1 MLFKQILAFRPSR
14 MDLIFAV
21 KTFIAMMLALYTAFV
36 LDLTYPMWAA
46 GTVIIIAQPYAGMVS
61 SKALYR
67 LTGTILGGI
76 LAIFFTPR
84 LIDMPILFTC
94 ILSIWVGV
102 CLYISLLDRT
112 PRSYVFMLAGYTTVM
127 IACSSIYNIDSHSV
141 FDMALSRV
149 LEISIAVICSAVVS
163 ATIFPAHLG
172 AQLQQRVQKTLD
184 DTRDVFAS
192 ILTDQQHSQSYTQLL
207 GHIARDT
214 TDIHGLAVHLA
225 YESGELHGMTKPI
238 QELLHQETMVVAN
251 LVSMSERIFQLD
263 QIDQH
268 YRLGLE
274 QLHQHVVSFLRA
286 QTDIHESELNQLPPE
301 FESDFEHLLVLSQPQ
316 QEIMLDALKM
326 DIRHFIQN
334 VMAVKL
340 LWQLINKGEKR
351 IPDTIAT
358 ITTQYPSL
366 HRDHGI
372 AVRSSIAA
380 AVATATSFLLWIY
393 TGWHAGYM
401 MAQLTAVSACIL
413 STMDNPIPALKTF
426 IRGSVYAAILT
437 IIYAFTIMPQV
448 HAFWQLAVVLAP
460 LVIYLASM
468 FPTPMLM
475 MLALPMLIN
484 FIMSLNL
491 QNRYAMDAVILMDT
505 AMAGVVGP
513 IISILAIYFIRAMSP
528 ETSARRILSLH
539 YRALKEA
546 LYIPYGSAFR
556 IHLRSMLDRIG
567 VLNTKLVQSDELK
580 HAMNLALI
588 ETSAVVNLSRIA
600 ELSQNSK
607 TLPELKQ
614 ALKHLQQFLEAS
626 FRDQEKHIALNTVLK
641 DKVLAQMDYI
651 ETLVLNEPG
660 IEVKHRIQMSM
671 NNIRSSI
678 FHVQKNGED
687 HQALNGAVHG

>member
-1 MLFKQILAFRPSR
+1 MLLKQILAFRPSR

-21 KTFIAMMLALYTAFV
+21 KTFIAMMMALYVAFS

-67 LTGTILGGI
+67 LVGTILGGV

-94 ILSIWVGV
+94 ILSVWVGL

-172 AQLQQRVQKTLD
+172 SQLQQRVQKTLD
-184 DTRDVFAS
+184 DTRDVFKR
-192 ILTDQQHSQSYTQLL
+192 ILTDAEHSQSYTQLL
-207 GHIARDT
+207 GGITRDT

-225 YESGELHGMTKPI
+225 YESGELQGMTKPI
-238 QELLHQETMVVAN
+238 QELLHQETMVVSN

-263 QIDQH
+263 QINQD
-268 YRLGLE
+268 YRPALQILYE
-274 QLHQHVVSFLRA
+274 HVVQFLRA
-286 QTDIHESELNQLPPE
+286 QTEIQADQLNQLPPE
-301 FESDFEHLLVLSQPQ
+301 FEQDFDRLFSLITPEQKV
-316 QEIMLDALKM
+316 MMNALKM

-340 LWQLINKGEKR
+340 LWQLIQKGEKR
-351 IPDTIAT
+351 IPSTIAT

-380 AVATATSFLLWIY
+380 ALATAVSFLIWIY

-413 STMDNPIPALKTF
+413 SMLDNPIPALKTF
-426 IRGSVYAAILT
+426 IRGSVYAAMIT
-437 IIYAFTIMPQV
+437 IFYAFVIMPQV
-448 HAFWQLAVVLAP
+448 HDFWQLGLVLAP
-460 LVIYLASM
+460 LTIYLASM

-484 FIMSLNL
+484 FIMSLGL
-491 QNRYAMDAVILMDT
+491 QNRYMMDAVTLMDT
-505 AMAGVVGP
+505 AMAGVMGP

-528 ETSARRILSLH
+528 EASARRILSLH
-539 YRALKEA
+539 YRAMKDA
-546 LYIPYGSAFR
+546 LYIPYGTGFR

-567 VLNTKLVQSDELK
+567 ILNSKLVQSDELK
-580 HAMNLALI
+580 RAMNQALI
-588 ETSAVVNLSRIA
+588 ESSAVVNLSRIA
-600 ELSQNSK
+600 ELSRNDK

-614 ALKHLQQFLEAS
+614 ALKQLQQLLDAS
-626 FRDQEKHIALNTVLK
+626 FRDQEKHIALNPALK
-641 DKVLAQMDYI
+641 RNVLAQIHEI
-651 ETLVLNEPG
+651 ETLVLREPDF
-660 IEVKHRIQMSM
+660 EVQQRIQMGM

-678 FHVQKNGED
+678 FHVQTHGEEL
-687 HQALNGAVHG
+687 QGAAHG

>member
-67 LTGTILGGI
+67 LTGTVLGGI

-94 ILSIWVGV
+94 ILAIWVGF

-184 DTRDVFAS
+184 DTRDVFTS
-192 ILTDQQHSQSYTQLL
+192 IMTDQKHSQSYTQLL
-207 GHIARDT
+207 GSIARDT

-251 LVSMSERIFQLD
+251 LVSMSERIYQLD
-263 QIDQH
+263 QIDLE
-268 YRLGLE
+268 YRRSLVVLYE
-274 QLHQHVVSFLRA
+274 HVLQFLRG
-286 QTDIHESELNQLPPE
+286 QTDIEDDQLNQLPPE
-301 FESDFEHLLVLSQPQ
+301 FEQDFEQLFSLSTPAQ
-316 QEIMLDALKM
+316 IVMMDALKM
-326 DIRHFIQN
+326 DTRHFIQN

-340 LWQLINKGEKR
+340 LWQLIQRGEKR
-351 IPDTIAT
+351 IPTTIAA

-372 AVRSSIAA
+372 AVRSSVAA
-380 AVATATSFLLWIY
+380 ALATATSFLIWIY

-413 STMDNPIPALKTF
+413 SMLDDPIPALKTF
-426 IRGSVYAAILT
+426 IRGSIYAAILT
-437 IIYAFTIMPQV
+437 IFYAFTIMPQV
-448 HAFWQLAVVLAP
+448 HEFWQLALVLAP

-505 AMAGVVGP
+505 AMAGVIGP
-513 IISILAIYFIRAMSP
+513 IISILAIYFIRSMSP

-539 YRALKEA
+539 YRALREA
-546 LYIPYGSAFR
+546 LYIPYGVNFR

-567 VLNTKLVQSDELK
+567 ILNSKLVQSAELK

-588 ETSAVVNLSRIA
+588 ETSAVINLSRIA
-600 ELSQNSK
+600 ELSQNNK

-614 ALKHLQQFLEAS
+614 ALRHLQQLLEAS
-626 FRDQEKHIALNTVLK
+626 FRDQEKNIVLDSVLK
-641 DKVLAQMDYI
+641 AKVLAQIDYI
-651 ETLVLNEPG
+651 ETLVLNEPD
-660 IEVKHRIQMSM
+660 IEVRHRIQMGM

-678 FHVQKNGED
+678 FHVQKND
-687 HQALNGAVHG
+687 SDKQVLNGAVHG

>member
-14 MDLIFAV
+14 MDLIFAI

-46 GTVIIIAQPYAGMVS
+46 GTVVIIAQPYAGMVS

-67 LTGTILGGI
+67 LTGTIMGGI
-76 LAIFFTPR
+76 LAIFFTPH

-94 ILSIWVGV
+94 ILSVWVGF

-172 AQLQQRVQKTLD
+172 SQLQQRVQKTLD
-184 DTRDVFAS
+184 DTRDVFTS

-207 GHIARDT
+207 GNIARDT

-238 QELLHQETMVVAN
+238 QELLHQESMVVAN

-268 YRLGLE
+268 YRQGLS
-274 QLHQHVVSFLRA
+274 QLHHDVVSFLRA
-286 QTDIHESELNQLPPE
+286 QTNIEETQLNHLPAD
-301 FESDFEHLLVLSQPQ
+301 FESDFEHLFALSQPQ

-340 LWQLINKGEKR
+340 LWELIQKGEKR
-351 IPDTIAT
+351 IPDVIAT

-380 AVATATSFLLWIY
+380 GVATATSFLLWIY

-413 STMDNPIPALKTF
+413 ATLDNPIPALKTF

-437 IIYAFTIMPQV
+437 IFYAFVIMPQV
-448 HAFWQLAVVLAP
+448 REFWQLGVVLAP

-546 LYIPYGSAFR
+546 LYIPYGSEFR

-600 ELSQNSK
+600 ELSQNNK

-614 ALKHLQQFLEAS
+614 ALKHLQQLLEAS
-626 FRDQEKHIALNTVLK
+626 FRDQEKHIALNMVLK
-641 DKVLAQMDYI
+641 DKVLAQIDYI
-651 ETLVLNEPG
+651 ETLVLNEPD
-660 IEVKHRIQMSM
+660 IEVKHRIQMGM

-687 HQALNGAVHG
+687 HQALDGAVHG